1 VGCIARPARA
11 WIPEISAANFAIDD
25 EGTKMNTKR
34 VLTRAMLF
42 ATLVLPA
49 IAAPAQNK
57 SKADPNAALAEKWIA
72 AWNSHNPDKML
83 PLFTDDIVYE
93 DVAFG
98 EVSHGSAELRKF
110 FLSEIEGVPDLELK
124 LERASIRGDH
134 GTIEWTFSGTD
145 KGVYKT
151 GKKFSVRG
159 VSAIDLRDGKISR
172 NLDFYD
178 SATIMRQVGVLP
190 NPPADGK

>member
-1 VGCIARPARA
+1 M
-11 WIPEISAANFAIDD
+11 
-25 EGTKMNTKR
+25 KMNKKR
-34 VLTRAMLF
+34 LLTSAI
-42 ATLVLPA
+42 LVAILALPA
-49 IAAPAQNK
+49 IAAPPEGK
-57 SKADPNAALAEKWIA
+57 STKDPGAALAENWIA
-72 AWNSHNPDKML
+72 AWNSHTPDKML
-83 PLFTDDIVYE
+83 PLFTDDIFYE

-124 LERASIRGDH
+124 LVRADIHNGH

-145 KGVYKT
+145 KDVYKT

-159 VSAIDLRDGKISR
+159 VSVLEMRDGKISR

-178 SATIMRQVGVLP
+178 SATIMRQVGLLP
-190 NPPADGK
+190 TPPADAK

>member
-1 VGCIARPARA
+1 
-11 WIPEISAANFAIDD
+11 
-25 EGTKMNTKR
+25 MNRKR
-34 VLTRAMLF
+34 VLIGTIVLAM
-42 ATLVLPA
+42 LVLPA
-49 IAAPAQNK
+49 IAAPADGK
-57 SKADPNAALAEKWIA
+57 STADPGAAVAEKWIA

-98 EVSHGSAELRKF
+98 EVSHGNAELRKF

-124 LERASIRGDH
+124 LERANIHGGH

-159 VSAIDLRDGKISR
+159 VSVIDMRNGKISR
-172 NLDFYD
+172 NVDYYD
-178 SATIMRQVGVLP
+178 VATIMRQVGVLP
-190 NPPADGK
+190 PTPTDAK

>member
-1 VGCIARPARA
+1 MNWNRLLTAVILL
-11 WIPEISAANFAIDD
+11 AA
-25 EGTKMNTKR
+25 
-34 VLTRAMLF
+34 
-42 ATLVLPA
+42 LVLPA
-49 IAAPAQNK
+49 IAAPPEGK
-57 SKADPNAALAEKWIA
+57 STKGAGAALAEKWIA

-83 PLFTDDIVYE
+83 PLFTDDVFYE

-110 FLSEIEGVPDLELK
+110 FLSEIEGIPDLELK
-124 LERASIRGDH
+124 LERANIHDGH

-159 VSAIDLRDGKISR
+159 VSIIDMRDGKISR

-178 SATIMRQVGVLP
+178 VAT
-190 NPPADGK
+190 